1 MHDLSLM
8 CDPQFIPPQL
18 NPLLT
23 RLIQSIFYLVTYFG
37 FKFRLIV
44 DEKDLARGRAIA
56 DQRVIYL
63 PNHSNLDDGMAMF
76 QLSARIGQL
85 FHYVVAVEAFRGSIG
100 KLLQLVGCYSIRRG
114 VGDRPSVIQTLNILQ
129 QPQSKLVIFPEGGC
143 SYQNDT
149 LIPFRTGA
157 IELAFKA
164 LEKLAKQQAIV
175 PDIYLVPVSLKYR
188 YPNAT
193 EMQIDQALNR
203 LEVAL
208 AIKSGK
214 SNNNDH
220 YARLRA
226 IAEKVLTSLEAE
238 YHLVPVAESDWNQ
251 RLEGLRKQMLSYCEA
266 KLAIVSENQ
275 VRESQRLGKANRE
288 RVYKVQSILR
298 NLTDTDKNPDVDYQH
313 LYLTTV
319 RLLNFDAIYDGYVAE
334 KPTVE
339 RYFATIDRLEREVFG
354 IDQPKFKGRRTI
366 IAKIGTPINLKHY
379 WQEEQSDLP
388 LPPRAQIIANLTNT
402 IQQEVLKNLN

>member
-8 CDPQFIPPQL
+8 SDLKFIPPQQK
-18 NPLLT
+18 PLLT

-37 FKFRLIV
+37 FKFRLLV
-44 DEKDLARGRAIA
+44 SEEDLAKVKAIA
-56 DQRVIYL
+56 NQRVIYL

-76 QLSARIGQL
+76 QLSARVGQL
-85 FHYVVAVEAFRGSIG
+85 FYYVVAVEAFRGSLG

-114 VGDRPSVIQTLNILQ
+114 VGDRPSVVQTLNILQ

-149 LIPFRTGA
+149 LIPFRTGG
-157 IELAFKA
+157 IELAFKT
-164 LEKLAKQQAIV
+164 LDKLAKQETMV
-175 PDIYLVPVSLKYR
+175 PNFYLVPVSLKYR

-193 EMQIDQALNR
+193 EKQIEQALNR

-208 AIKSGK
+208 AIKF
-214 SNNNDH
+214 SNQDH

-226 IAEKVLTSLEAE
+226 IANKVLTSLEAE
-238 YHLVPVAESDWNQ
+238 YHLAPATESDWNQ
-251 RLEGLRKQMLSYCEA
+251 RLESLRKQMLSYCEA
-266 KLAIVSENQ
+266 KLEIAPGNQ
-275 VRESQRLGKANRE
+275 LPNRE
-288 RVYKVQSILR
+288 RVYKIQSLLR
-298 NLTDTDKNPDVDYQH
+298 NLAATDKNPAVDYQH

-339 RYFATIDRLEREVFG
+339 RYFATIDRLEREVFR
-354 IDQPKFKGRRTI
+354 IDQPKFKGRREI
-366 IAKIGTPINLKHY
+366 IAKIGTPINLKNY
-379 WQEEQSDLP
+379 WQKQQSDLP
-388 LPPRAQIIANLTNT
+388 FPPREQIITNLTNT
-402 IQQEVLKNLN
+402 IQQEVQKNLT

>member
-8 CDPQFIPPQL
+8 SDLKFIPPQQ

-37 FKFRLIV
+37 FNFRLLV
-44 DEKDLARGRAIA
+44 DEEDLARVKAIA
-56 DQRVIYL
+56 SERVIYL

-76 QLSARIGQL
+76 QLSTRIGQL
-85 FHYVVAVEAFRGSIG
+85 FHYVVAVEAFRGSLG

-114 VGDRPSVIQTLNILQ
+114 VGDRSSVVQTLNILQ

-164 LEKLAKQQAIV
+164 LEKLAKQEAIV
-175 PDIYLVPVSLKYR
+175 PDFYLVPVSLKYR

-193 EMQIDQALNR
+193 EMQIDQALKR

-208 AIKSGK
+208 AIKSGN
-214 SNNNDH
+214 SDH

-226 IAEKVLTSLEAE
+226 IAENVLTSLEAE
-238 YHLVPVAESDWNQ
+238 YHLVPIEESDWNQ

-266 KLAIVSENQ
+266 KLAIASEDQ
-275 VRESQRLGKANRE
+275 IGESQRIGFANRE

-298 NLTDTDKNPDVDYQH
+298 NLKDTDKNPAIDYQH

-339 RYFATIDRLEREVFG
+339 RYFATIDRLEREVFK
-354 IDQPKFKGRRTI
+354 IDQPKFKGRREIT
-366 IAKIGTPINLKHY
+366 AKIGTPINLKDY
-379 WQEEQSDLP
+379 WQEASSDQA
-388 LPPRAQIIANLTNT
+388 LPPRAQIIANLTNM